1 MTTKKDFDKLREN
14 VVEYQSGEPGE
25 STNVPCAAATE
36 ECEAPRKLVF
46 KRAATGEAGSS
57 KRPREDV
64 KHEPLSEDGD
74 LWAGGASA
82 RSNGAFIGA
91 DLCEGSSSKPV
102 RQNAKK
108 EPPSGAH
115 PLSFIGADLCEL
127 SRSKPV
133 RQNAKKEPPSG
144 AHPLL
149 CDDCRI
155 DYPGD
160 CPIHGP
166 LTHIKDT
173 YVSIGD
179 PQRANKTLPDGLS
192 IRRTTLKGT
201 QYGVFATKPLPKR
214 IFFGPYEGVRRETL
228 QMPETRFLRKV
239 HTGTKG
245 RQVDGRPLALS
256 NWMRYVNSA
265 PAGQDPNLVAFE
277 RAGAIYYRT
286 CKAVGAFEE
295 LLLLDE
301 TADTRKSSA
310 SGTQKKDSLRPRE
323 VFSCTKCGDCFSSQ
337 MYLERHD
344 RHHHTERPQG
354 AHSCSTCSYSTNQRW
369 RLDQHSLTHT
379 GERPYV
385 CEICKKD
392 FTWRTDLNVHLLAH
406 TQERPYECPECGE
419 RFNCPSHL
427 QRHKKMHSRDP
438 RPHVCPDCG
447 KCYARKDYLKVH
459 LLTHVAE
466 RRYECAECGRKFADP
481 SNARHHYLFVH
492 AKQYPLSCPHC
503 GKGFAS
509 RRDVRRHVRARH
521 DGQED

>member
-1 MTTKKDFDKLREN
+1 MFPALLPQKSAKH
-14 VVEYQSGEPGE
+14 QE
-25 STNVPCAAATE
+25 SS
-36 ECEAPRKLVF
+36 F
-46 KRAATGEAGSS
+46 S
-57 KRPREDV
+57 
-64 KHEPLSEDGD
+64 
-74 LWAGGASA
+74 
-82 RSNGAFIGA
+82 
-91 DLCEGSSSKPV
+91 
-102 RQNAKK
+102 K
-108 EPPSGAH
+108 EPPRA
-115 PLSFIGADLCEL
+115 
-127 SRSKPV
+127 
-133 RQNAKKEPPSG
+133 RQAAPSG
-144 AHPLL
+144 QGRTSSTSHFQKTVICHSSELTSARDPARSQ
-149 CDDCRI
+149 CDRTPKRSRLQVPI
-155 DYPGD
+155 LYPSSELTSASYPARSQCD
-160 CPIHGP
+160 RTPKRSRLQVPI
-166 LTHIKDT
+166 L